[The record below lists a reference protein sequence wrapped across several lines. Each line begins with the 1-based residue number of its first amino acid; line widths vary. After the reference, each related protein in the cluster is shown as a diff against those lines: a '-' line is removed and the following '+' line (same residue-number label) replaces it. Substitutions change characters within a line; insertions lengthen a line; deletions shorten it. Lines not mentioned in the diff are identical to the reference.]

1 MTNERIMAEVPYAI
15 RGLKLESK
23 SSDDLN
29 DMIQQ
34 HKQIDMFASQ
44 VIVEACY
51 SVLRDR
57 NKF

>member
-1 MTNERIMAEVPYAI
+1 MTNKRIMAEVPYAI

-23 SSDDLN
+23 SSDELN

-34 HKQIDMFASQ
+34 HKKIDMFASQ

-51 SVLRDR
+51 QVLFDR
-57 NKF
+57 T

>member
-23 SSDDLN
+23 SSDELN

-34 HKQIDMFASQ
+34 HKKIDMFASQ

-51 SVLRDR
+51 QVLLDR
-57 NKF
+57 T